1 MREIRADDFVRVNQD
16 LPENGLHHGDIGVVR
31 SESLAPAI
39 TFEVDFHQIGN
50 DHPTTVVLLGQ
61 QPVLE
66 EQSLFNHDLQSRGT
80 ESEQERI
87 LTARLQWTG

>member
-16 LPENGLHHGDIGVVR
+16 LPEHGLHHGDIGVVR